1 MNVKTTNNRQ
11 IPKIVV
17 MFNSKTFI
25 NEGKSKNFI
34 NMFYTESEQMDE
46 TMSSIKLMVK
56 SFLKEILEEIMGES
70 LSESVCKTKTIS
82 SDDLCDHWGI
92 SKNTLRNRE
101 KEGIISPIAIHG
113 RKKMYSM
120 RDVMEIDAAC

>member
-25 NEGKSKNFI
+25 NEGKGEKIF
-34 NMFYTESEQMDE
+34 NMIYLQNEQMDE

-70 LSESVCKTKTIS
+70 LSESVCKTKPSPLMICVTTGVS
-82 SDDLCDHWGI
+82 
-92 SKNTLRNRE
+92 LRTHLETE
-101 KEGIISPIAIHG
+101 KKRVSFLQLQFMEE
-113 RKKMYSM
+113 RKC
-120 RDVMEIDAAC
+120 IL